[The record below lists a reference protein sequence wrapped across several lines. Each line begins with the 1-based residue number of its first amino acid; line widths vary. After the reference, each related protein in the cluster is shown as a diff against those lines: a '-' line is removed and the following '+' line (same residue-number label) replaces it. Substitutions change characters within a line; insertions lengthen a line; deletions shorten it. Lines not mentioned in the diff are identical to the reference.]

1 MKEDVL
7 FELEEKEKYT
17 ILSFRMEKNL
27 VPSALYNLSP
37 PNVNTRKGLILNGRG
52 PIWLYAFLVHFYH
65 PTPFLAVYDP
75 RVGAVVIASH
85 VPEFRPGD
93 VLDIYLGEG

>member
-37 PNVNTRKGLILNGRG
+37 PNVNTCKYKKR
-52 PIWLYAFLVHFYH
+52 A
-65 PTPFLAVYDP
+65 
-75 RVGAVVIASH
+75 
-85 VPEFRPGD
+85 
-93 VLDIYLGEG
+93 DIEW